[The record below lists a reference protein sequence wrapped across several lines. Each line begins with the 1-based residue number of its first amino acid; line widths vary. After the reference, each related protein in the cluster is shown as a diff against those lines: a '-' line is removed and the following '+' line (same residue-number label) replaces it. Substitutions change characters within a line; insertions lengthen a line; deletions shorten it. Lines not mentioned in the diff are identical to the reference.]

1 MRRIVP
7 VVLVFAVVLAAACEA
22 SANKLSFSE
31 RSFRLSWPAEEPL
44 VIRKATES
52 LRIDDL
58 FHCPVT
64 LEGSFHSSTMR
75 KVVGSL
81 VGQVYR
87 AAVGAC
93 VYESSW
99 FQPVRLLETL
109 PWHVTYS
116 AFAGTL
122 PRISLL
128 TWEFTGFAFSGVERG
143 SFGLTCLWRAREANP
158 WTFRATRETT
168 GGALTSVAL
177 EGTVEP
183 FAGEGMFCNQAG
195 TVAGPPRLAAAAG
208 GAVTVTLI

>member
-1 MRRIVP
+1 MRRTVP
-7 VVLVFAVVLAAACEA
+7 VVLAFAVMLAAVGAA

-31 RSFRLSWPAEEPL
+31 RAFRLTWPVEEPL
-44 VIRKATES
+44 VIRKPSES
-52 LRIDDL
+52 FGIDDL

-64 LEGSFHSSTMR
+64 LEGSFHSGTMR

-81 VGQVYR
+81 VGQVFR
-87 AAVGAC
+87 AAVGTCA
-93 VYESSW
+93 YENSW
-99 FQPVRLLETL
+99 FEPAGLLAETL

-128 TWEFTGFAFSGVERG
+128 TWQMSGFSFWGVEH
-143 SFGLTCLWRAREANP
+143 SFRIRCLWRATEANP
-158 WTFRATRETT
+158 WTIRATRETT

-177 EGTVEP
+177 EATVP
-183 FAGEGMFCNQAG
+183 PLAGEGMFCNETG
-195 TVAGPPRLAAAAG
+195 RVARPPRLAAAAG